1 MSRPT
6 HIANARKKQQSNRYC
21 YNDGYHVSHHLN
33 PRRHWREHPVHF
45 VQNKATYGR
54 EQALVFHDIDYL
66 MLTVR
71 LLLRDYDHL
80 ARCLVPLGP
89 RQIAMTTD
97 QRAALLRRC
106 TRRFT
111 EDEIREKFRAGG
123 GAGGAAAAGA
133 KSKAKS
139 KPT

>member
-1 MSRPT
+1 MLTRE
-6 HIANARKKQQSNRYC
+6 KQQQQSNRYC

-45 VQNKATYGR
+45 VQNKGTYGR
-54 EQALVFHDIDYL
+54 EQALVFHNIDYL

-89 RQIAMTTD
+89 TQIAMSTAE
-97 QRAALLRRC
+97 RAAMLRRH

-111 EDEIREKFRAGG
+111 EDEIREKFARSAP
-123 GAGGAAAAGA
+123 ADN
-133 KSKAKS
+133 KSKA
-139 KPT
+139 T

>member
-1 MSRPT
+1 M
-6 HIANARKKQQSNRYC
+6 QSNRYC

-123 GAGGAAAAGA
+123 AAGGAAAGA